1 MIVRKV
7 PVSITFRLCRR
18 FNHSLIINR
27 LQQLSTD
34 SHNTDKVSTLLRY
47 IDESKLASGRAGDND
62 NGNSTSNIP
71 LTTTAKLEIGRL
83 LDELIV
89 SDTPSLVE
97 LKRSLKRLYTGY
109 SYRILSDNLVQ
120 LSKYPELLKM
130 SLYRYLGKD
139 QYAIFTRNL
148 QTIIESSDATSVQEK
163 KQRIYDLIH
172 LQYTLFSSSR
182 REYCITLPDTV
193 HKWFSKNLSR
203 DELFGHCLFLIKNRV
218 SLSSSPHIQKL
229 IYKLL
234 RGSELERQLVT
245 FEFFL
250 RKQDFSIDREILD
263 RFVSIYNF
271 NDLVLIFNSVVR
283 TRKPRLWD
291 NAELNGSVSLTEFYL
306 QALTQKLVLY
316 RERGSSARGS
326 LNEERK
332 KLAKRFVQFTDEL
345 LFLLADRGELTLF
358 MSVFKLLVAFIREN
372 ASTLSPQNPTS
383 VMNLLHRPIIY
394 SFKLLRTNEAHD
406 LIFTLVSTVSQLPF
420 CKTHQFKTRL
430 VYELARS
437 LRYFNDPKLLCQ
449 FVVSAIKRPDPAA
462 LLNDLGIWGAVF
474 HSDAT
479 PLPRETLQRD
489 LESINRSFPNGMRTD
504 LDRPAPVLNEVYR
517 TLLTTSS
524 VVMTPLQYRM
534 LLVQLY
540 VQYKATLNKSYKSHY
555 MWKQTSGIINRLV
568 SEILYTVKD
577 PKLAYNTLL
586 DFYSQQ
592 FADKIKTEPGNCP
605 FSTVLYGSRKVLTP
619 LEVSQILRL
628 METLKIPLTFK
639 ACVAMIFINLSRHK
653 LSEAHTW
660 YKKILIAGFD
670 IRHHSLIEVA
680 KKYSW
685 ELPANVDTAVPSDKP
700 GENLMEGT
708 DIKVG
713 DIERNAVEPEDETTL
728 LLDAEEEDK
737 SDERELVKLI
747 HSLKAV

>member
-1 MIVRKV
+1 MVRTV
-7 PVSITFRLCRR
+7 PISIRFRLCRR
-18 FNHSLIINR
+18 FNHSLIANGLR
-27 LQQLSTD
+27 QLSTD

-47 IDESKLASGRAGDND
+47 IDENKLASGLAGDNS
-62 NGNSTSNIP
+62 NGNNNIIP
-71 LTTTAKLEIGRL
+71 LTTTAKLEIGSL
-83 LDELIV
+83 LDDLIV

-120 LSKYPELLKM
+120 LSGYPELLRM

-139 QYAIFTRNL
+139 QYATFSRNL
-148 QTIIESSDATSVQEK
+148 QSIIESSDAISVQDK
-163 KQRIYDLIH
+163 RRRIYDLIH
-172 LQYTLFSSSR
+172 LQYTMFSSSR
-182 REYCITLPDTV
+182 REYCLTLPDAI

-229 IYKLL
+229 IYRLL

-250 RKQDFSIDREILD
+250 RRQKKSVDEEILD
-263 RFVSIYNF
+263 RFVSLYNF
-271 NDLVLIFNSVVR
+271 NDMVLIFNSVVR
-283 TRKPRLWD
+283 TRKSIIWD

-316 RERGSSARGS
+316 RERGSSVGGS
-326 LNEERK
+326 LNDERK
-332 KLAKRFVQFTDEL
+332 KLAKRFVQFTNEL

-358 MSVFKLLVAFIREN
+358 MSVFKLLVTFVKEN
-372 ASTLSPQNPTS
+372 ASILSPKDPTS
-383 VMNLLHRPIIY
+383 VMNLLHRPIIH
-394 SFKLLRTNEAHD
+394 SFKLLRANEAQD

-449 FVVSAIKRPDPAA
+449 FVVSAIKRPDPVA

-474 HSDAT
+474 HSNVT
-479 PLPRETLQRD
+479 VLPMETVQRD
-489 LESINRSFPNGMRTD
+489 MESINRSFPSSMRTD
-504 LDRPAPVLNEVYR
+504 LDRPAPILNEVYR

-524 VVMTPLQYRM
+524 VVMTPLQYRT
-534 LLVQLY
+534 LLEKLY
-540 VQYKATLNKSYKSHY
+540 LHYRTTLNKSYKSHY

-568 SEILYTVKD
+568 SEMLYTVKD
-577 PKLAYNTLL
+577 PKLAHDTLL
-586 DFYSQQ
+586 DFYTQQ
-592 FADKIKTEPGNCP
+592 FANKIKTEPGNCP
-605 FSTVLYGSRKVLTP
+605 FSTVLYGLRHVLTP
-619 LEVSQILRL
+619 LEVSQILQL

-653 LSEAHTW
+653 ISEAHTW
-660 YKKILIAGFD
+660 YKKILVAGFD

-680 KKYSW
+680 QKYSW
-685 ELPANVDTAVPSDKP
+685 ELPANIDTAALSVQP
-700 GENLMEGT
+700 GEIPIEGT
-708 DIKVG
+708 DIGVG
-713 DIERNAVEPEDETTL
+713 DIGRNKVEPEDETTL

-737 SDERELVKLI
+737 SDERELVRLI
-747 HSLKAV
+747 HSLKVV